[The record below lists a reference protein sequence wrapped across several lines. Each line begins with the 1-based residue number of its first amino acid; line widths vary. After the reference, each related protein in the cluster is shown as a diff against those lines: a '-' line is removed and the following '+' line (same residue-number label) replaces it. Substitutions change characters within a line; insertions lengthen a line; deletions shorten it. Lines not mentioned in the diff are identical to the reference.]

1 MNNEN
6 KAPQRQ
12 RKVKPPIM
20 VDITKLHTPTGYA
33 KLKGMSRANV
43 YLHID
48 SGVIGPERVFVVD
61 GQKLIAEE

>member
-6 KAPQRQ
+6 KATQRA
-12 RKVKPPIM
+12 KKPIM

-43 YLHID
+43 YLQIE
-48 SGVIGPERVFVVD
+48 SGSIASERVFEVD